1 MGIRKVPVTREK
13 ITVETVSQEFHL
25 TLSERE
31 FALVYYLVVNSAGPA
46 SSSLCSKLA
55 EQSDFHY
62 NKQPELNHVR
72 QNCPAILLSDG
83 TQSFLS
89 SLSNEVN
96 E

>member
-46 SSSLCSKLA
+46 SSSL
-55 EQSDFHY
+55 
-62 NKQPELNHVR
+62 
-72 QNCPAILLSDG
+72 
-83 TQSFLS
+83 
-89 SLSNEVN
+89 
-96 E
+96 